1 MIGTLHHACTLKKQ
15 FRFLLLFYFLFK
27 YIFLPLDLHLASP
40 VVTCGKQ
47 KTCQDDV
54 NIVFFTLIK
63 YGLMSIVKLLYNFP
77 YDNIQK
83 YLSENVNKTSYYFS

>member
-1 MIGTLHHACTLKKQ
+1 MHLK
-15 FRFLLLFYFLFK
+15 FK

-63 YGLMSIVKLLYNFP
+63 YGLMSIVNLLYNFP

-83 YLSENVNKTSYYFS
+83 YLSENVV